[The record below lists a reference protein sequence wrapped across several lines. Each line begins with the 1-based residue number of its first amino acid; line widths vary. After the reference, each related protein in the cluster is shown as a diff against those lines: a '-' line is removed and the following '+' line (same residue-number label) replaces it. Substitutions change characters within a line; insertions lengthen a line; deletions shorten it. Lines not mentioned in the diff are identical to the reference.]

1 MLAHEYVKCKAIL
14 DDFKFKQSLGIKDYV
29 DWTQTQMG
37 YVMIVDCILHF
48 KWHVG
53 IKCSGLSFHQIERE
67 YAKAIRVIE
76 GP

>member
-14 DDFKFKQSLGIKDYV
+14 DDYLFKQQLGIKDYK

-37 YVMIVDCILHF
+37 YVQIAAGIMHF
-48 KWHVG
+48 KWVQG
-53 IKCSGLSFHQIERE
+53 ITCVSISFHQIERK
-67 YAKAIRVIE
+67 YAEAIRVIE